1 MNTALDFATALMKVA
16 PNKEWAIEQIP
27 TNQKELDEMLKWIS
41 EGNPP
46 TFAEIKAA
54 WEEICSAKE
63 SAQTKLAELGLTV
76 DDLKALG
83 L

>member
-1 MNTALDFATALMKVA
+1 MNTAQDFATALMKAA

-54 WEEICSAKE
+54 WEQVCNAKQT
-63 SAQTKLAELGLTV
+63 AQQKLAELGLTT

>member
-1 MNTALDFATALMKVA
+1 MKTPQDFATALMKVA
-16 PNKEWAIEQIP
+16 PNKEWAMEQIP

-46 TFAEIKAA
+46 TFAQIKAA
-54 WEEICSAKE
+54 WEEICANKA
-63 SAQTKLAELGLTV
+63 SAQVKLAALGLTT